1 MDSKTRI
8 KKLGKMLVKYE
19 ELRTTGLS
27 ASEAVDSVLSGPNRN
42 RDTRSAFL
50 TLAAITSD
58 LAECEKWD
66 E

>member
-1 MDSKTRI
+1 
-8 KKLGKMLVKYE
+8 MLVKYE
-19 ELRTTGLS
+19 ALRTTGLS
-27 ASEAVDSVLSGPNRN
+27 ASEAVDSVLSGANRN

-50 TLAAITSD
+50 TLSAIAGD